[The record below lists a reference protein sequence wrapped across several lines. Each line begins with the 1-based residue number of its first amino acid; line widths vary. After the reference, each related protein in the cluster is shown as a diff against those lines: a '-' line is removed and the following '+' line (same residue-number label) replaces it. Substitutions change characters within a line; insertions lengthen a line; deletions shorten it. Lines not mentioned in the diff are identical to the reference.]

1 MGIQQFHLCG
11 RTSTV
16 NLMTIGHSH
25 NKTVI
30 PGKSELL
37 NIEAL
42 DELGHNITNQTVFTV
57 SIHRDNKSSQSVDMR
72 AVCYVSD
79 GCFDVGGP
87 PDPQASLSLNSMAV
101 SLNLNVTILPCLPGF
116 VYNATQKRCKCEGGF
131 GGLLHCEPQDF
142 LIHLSWWLH
151 QFQR

>member
-1 MGIQQFHLCG
+1 
-11 RTSTV
+11 
-16 NLMTIGHSH
+16 MTIGHSH

-57 SIHRDNKSSQSVDMR
+57 SIHRDNKSSQSVDTR
-72 AVCYVSD
+72 AVFYVSD

-87 PDPQASLSLNSMAV
+87 PYCPVCQDLCIMQHKRGVSVEGVLEDFCIANLKILHHSSLSVVASV
-101 SLNLNVTILPCLPGF
+101 STIVMDFQLPPT
-116 VYNATQKRCKCEGGF
+116 VPSQQ
-131 GGLLHCEPQDF
+131 GLKKQ
-142 LIHLSWWLH
+142 
-151 QFQR
+151 